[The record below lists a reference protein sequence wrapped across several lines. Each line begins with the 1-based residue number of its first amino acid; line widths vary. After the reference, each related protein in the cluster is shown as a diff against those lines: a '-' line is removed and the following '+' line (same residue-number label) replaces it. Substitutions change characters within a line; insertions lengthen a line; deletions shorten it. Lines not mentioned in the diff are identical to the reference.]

1 MKFVLFK
8 NSLKEGAAPIYLF
21 DGEEEYFKERGEEML
36 KERFLGEPS
45 LNYSA
50 FHGETLK
57 GAALTSLVAA
67 AQSFPFMSEKRIVRV
82 TDFYPTEKEYETYL
96 KGYFENPSADTILL
110 IVNSSR
116 PKGKFDLKKMPN
128 VTYVDC
134 GKADEETVLRWI
146 YTQFRRAGVRADTD
160 CCERVMHYCLG
171 DMSRIAGETEKLI
184 AYAGKGGAVS
194 PEDVDAVVYKD
205 AEYKTYEMTG
215 AFGAGNYAKFLSVQR
230 ELMEKGADEGAVL
243 NALCAYLRNL
253 LEILLLKKS
262 DAETARAL
270 GMNEYAVKMSR
281 RQANAV
287 GAARVRVC
295 WEYVYAAISGV
306 RSGELTAP
314 AALLKVNAQLFYGED
329 ANMPR

>member
-57 GAALTSLVAA
+57 GAALSSLVAA
-67 AQSFPFMSEKRIVRV
+67 AQSFPFMSEKRIVKV

>member
-57 GAALTSLVAA
+57 GAALSSLVAA
-67 AQSFPFMSEKRIVRV
+67 AQSFPFMSEKRIVKV

-184 AYAGKGGAVS
+184 AYAGQGGAVS

>member
-67 AQSFPFMSEKRIVRV
+67 AQSFPFMSEKRIVKV

-184 AYAGKGGAVS
+184 AYAGQGGAVS

-243 NALCAYLRNL
+243 NALCAYLRSL

>member
-67 AQSFPFMSEKRIVRV
+67 AQSFPFMSEKRIVKV

-96 KGYFENPSADTILL
+96 KGYFENPSADTVLL

-184 AYAGKGGAVS
+184 AYAGQGGAVS

-230 ELMEKGADEGAVL
+230 ELMEKGSDEGAVL

>member
-57 GAALTSLVAA
+57 GAALSSLVAA

>member
-57 GAALTSLVAA
+57 GAALSSLVAA
-67 AQSFPFMSEKRIVRV
+67 AQSFPFMSEKRIVKV

-96 KGYFENPSADTILL
+96 KGYFENPSADTVLL

>member
-184 AYAGKGGAVS
+184 AYAGQGGAVS

>member
-57 GAALTSLVAA
+57 GAALSSLVAA

-96 KGYFENPSADTILL
+96 KGYFENPSADTVLL

>member
-50 FHGETLK
+50 FHGEALK

-67 AQSFPFMSEKRIVRV
+67 AQSFPFMSEKRIVKV

-184 AYAGKGGAVS
+184 AYAGQGGAVS

-243 NALCAYLRNL
+243 NALCAYLRSL

>member
-57 GAALTSLVAA
+57 GAALSSLVAA
-67 AQSFPFMSEKRIVRV
+67 AQSFPFMSEKRIVKV

-96 KGYFENPSADTILL
+96 KGYFENPSADTVLL

-116 PKGKFDLKKMPN
+116 SKGKFDLKKMPN

-134 GKADEETVLRWI
+134 GKADEETMLRWI

-184 AYAGKGGAVS
+184 AYAGQGGAIS

>member
-50 FHGETLK
+50 FHGEALK

-67 AQSFPFMSEKRIVRV
+67 AQSFPFMSEKRIVKV

-243 NALCAYLRNL
+243 NALCAYLRSL

>member
-67 AQSFPFMSEKRIVRV
+67 AQSFPFMSEKRIVKV

>member
-50 FHGETLK
+50 FHGEALK

-184 AYAGKGGAVS
+184 AYAGQGGAVS

-243 NALCAYLRNL
+243 NALCAYLRSL

>member
-50 FHGETLK
+50 FHGEALK
-57 GAALTSLVAA
+57 GAALSSLVAA

-184 AYAGKGGAVS
+184 AYAGQGGAVS

-243 NALCAYLRNL
+243 NALCAYLRSL

>member
-67 AQSFPFMSEKRIVRV
+67 AQSFPFMSEKRIVKV

-96 KGYFENPSADTILL
+96 KGYFENPSADTVLL

-184 AYAGKGGAVS
+184 AYAGQGGAVS

-243 NALCAYLRNL
+243 NALCAYLRSL

>member
-57 GAALTSLVAA
+57 GAALSSLVAA
-67 AQSFPFMSEKRIVRV
+67 AQSFPFMSEKRIVKV

-184 AYAGKGGAVS
+184 AYAGQGGAVS

-243 NALCAYLRNL
+243 NALCAYLRSL

-287 GAARVRVC
+287 GAARVRDC

>member
-50 FHGETLK
+50 FHGEALK

-67 AQSFPFMSEKRIVRV
+67 AQSFPFMSEKRIVKV

-96 KGYFENPSADTILL
+96 KGYFENPSADTVLL

-184 AYAGKGGAVS
+184 AYAGQGGAVS

-243 NALCAYLRNL
+243 NALCAYLRSL

>member
-57 GAALTSLVAA
+57 GAALSSLVAA

-96 KGYFENPSADTILL
+96 KGYFENPSADTVLL

-184 AYAGKGGAVS
+184 AYAGQGGAVS

-243 NALCAYLRNL
+243 NALCAYLRSL

>member
-50 FHGETLK
+50 FHGEALK
-57 GAALTSLVAA
+57 GAALSSLVAA

-96 KGYFENPSADTILL
+96 KGYFENPSADTVLL

-160 CCERVMHYCLG
+160 CCERVTHYCLG

-184 AYAGKGGAVS
+184 AYAGQGGAVS

-243 NALCAYLRNL
+243 NALCAYLRSL

-287 GAARVRVC
+287 GAARVRAC

>member
-67 AQSFPFMSEKRIVRV
+67 AQSFPFMSEKRIVKV

-96 KGYFENPSADTILL
+96 KGYFENPSADTVLL

-184 AYAGKGGAVS
+184 AYAGQGGAVS

>member
-67 AQSFPFMSEKRIVRV
+67 AQSFPFMSEKRIVKV

-96 KGYFENPSADTILL
+96 KGYFENPSADTVLL

-184 AYAGKGGAVS
+184 AYAGQGGAVS

-262 DAETARAL
+262 DAETARTL

-287 GAARVRVC
+287 GAARGRAC
-295 WEYVYAAISGV
+295 WEYGYAAISGV

>member
-57 GAALTSLVAA
+57 GAALTSLIAA
-67 AQSFPFMSEKRIVRV
+67 AQSFPFMSEKRIVKV

-96 KGYFENPSADTILL
+96 KGYFENPSADTVLL

-184 AYAGKGGAVS
+184 AYAGQGGAVS

-243 NALCAYLRNL
+243 NALCAYLRSL

>member
-57 GAALTSLVAA
+57 GAALSSLVAA

-184 AYAGKGGAVS
+184 AYAGQGGAVS

>member
-184 AYAGKGGAVS
+184 AYAGQGGAVS

-230 ELMEKGADEGAVL
+230 ELMEKGSDEGAVL

>member
-57 GAALTSLVAA
+57 GAALSSLVAA
-67 AQSFPFMSEKRIVRV
+67 AQSFPFMSEKRIVKV

-194 PEDVDAVVYKD
+194 PEDVDAVVYKED
-205 AEYKTYEMTG
+205 RK
-215 AFGAGNYAKFLSVQR
+215 SV
-230 ELMEKGADEGAVL
+230 V
-243 NALCAYLRNL
+243 
-253 LEILLLKKS
+253 
-262 DAETARAL
+262 
-270 GMNEYAVKMSR
+270 
-281 RQANAV
+281 
-287 GAARVRVC
+287 
-295 WEYVYAAISGV
+295 
-306 RSGELTAP
+306 
-314 AALLKVNAQLFYGED
+314 
-329 ANMPR
+329 

>member
-50 FHGETLK
+50 FHGEALK

-160 CCERVMHYCLG
+160 CCERVMH
-171 DMSRIAGETEKLI
+171 
-184 AYAGKGGAVS
+184 
-194 PEDVDAVVYKD
+194 
-205 AEYKTYEMTG
+205 
-215 AFGAGNYAKFLSVQR
+215 
-230 ELMEKGADEGAVL
+230 
-243 NALCAYLRNL
+243 
-253 LEILLLKKS
+253 
-262 DAETARAL
+262 
-270 GMNEYAVKMSR
+270 
-281 RQANAV
+281 
-287 GAARVRVC
+287 
-295 WEYVYAAISGV
+295 
-306 RSGELTAP
+306 
-314 AALLKVNAQLFYGED
+314 
-329 ANMPR
+329 

>member
-67 AQSFPFMSEKRIVRV
+67 AQSFPFMSEKRIVKV

-96 KGYFENPSADTILL
+96 KGYFENPSADTVLL

>member
-8 NSLKEGAAPIYLF
+8 NSLKEGAALIYLF

-57 GAALTSLVAA
+57 GAALSSLVAA
-67 AQSFPFMSEKRIVRV
+67 AQSFPFMSEKRIVKV

-184 AYAGKGGAVS
+184 AYAGQGGAVS

-243 NALCAYLRNL
+243 NALCAYLRSL

-287 GAARVRVC
+287 GAARVRDC

>member
-50 FHGETLK
+50 FHGEALK
-57 GAALTSLVAA
+57 GAALSSLVAA
-67 AQSFPFMSEKRIVRV
+67 AQSFPFMSEKRIVKV

-96 KGYFENPSADTILL
+96 KGYFENPSADTVLL

>member
-96 KGYFENPSADTILL
+96 KGYFENPSADTVLL

-184 AYAGKGGAVS
+184 AYAGQGGAVS

-243 NALCAYLRNL
+243 NALCAYLRSL

>member
-57 GAALTSLVAA
+57 GAALSSLVAA
-67 AQSFPFMSEKRIVRV
+67 AQSFPFMSEKRIVKV

-243 NALCAYLRNL
+243 NALCAYLRSL

-287 GAARVRVC
+287 GAARVRDC